1 LDVRRSKYNFGLK
14 NSKKMKQPEL
24 GKKLTEFRNEIGL
37 TQEELSEKTKINIRT
52 IQRIEL
58 GEVTPRAYTLKIILK
73 NLGRD
78 FAEINGENEYPDI
91 EKPTILKA
99 AWTAGLILAINNIL
113 FIALVFLRDVYG
125 IRNAVHLIALALI
138 ISIILTFFLNRG
150 IIYVGKLFNNPY
162 LRVTGYIGIFLALI
176 CNLAYVSQFY
186 ISDFNVSI
194 IAKGFLILSAMN
206 GIFYGVGLLLLK
218 QYYKDLALF
227 AGIMLISGSVLL
239 IVPVGFVEL
248 IGVIIS
254 IPALITQVLLFYRI
268 QKQQSDT
275 VVLS

>member
-1 LDVRRSKYNFGLK
+1 
-14 NSKKMKQPEL
+14 MKQPEL

-58 GEVTPRAYTLKIILK
+58 GEVTPRAYTLKIILEI
-73 NLGRD
+73 LGRD

>member
-1 LDVRRSKYNFGLK
+1 
-14 NSKKMKQPEL
+14 MKQPEL

-58 GEVTPRAYTLKIILK
+58 GEVTPRAYTLKIILE

-78 FAEINGENEYPDI
+78 FAEINCENEYPDI
-91 EKPTILKA
+91 EKPIILKA

-268 QKQQSDT
+268 QKQQSDS
-275 VVLS
+275 VALS